1 MSWTDQLTK
10 GHHTRKHTSPD
21 HPPQRADIHMHPTH
35 IQPQACRYG
44 ALTGCMPENCL
55 LVAMKV
61 GQTIRPPTPLGPLS
75 FQCLGPPVFLRF
87 YRHWDAIQYMHTVF
101 SFFSSH
107 LLDVQVYE
115 PECYDLVEEDMDE
128 LFGDTTEEEFS
139 VESFIDD
146 ETFIL
151 EVTVGGRR
159 CLNIHSAYPHIHP
172 R

>member
-1 MSWTDQLTK
+1 
-10 GHHTRKHTSPD
+10 
-21 HPPQRADIHMHPTH
+21 
-35 IQPQACRYG
+35 
-44 ALTGCMPENCL
+44 
-55 LVAMKV
+55 
-61 GQTIRPPTPLGPLS
+61 
-75 FQCLGPPVFLRF
+75 
-87 YRHWDAIQYMHTVF
+87 MHTDF
-101 SFFSSH
+101 PLFASH

-172 R
+172 S